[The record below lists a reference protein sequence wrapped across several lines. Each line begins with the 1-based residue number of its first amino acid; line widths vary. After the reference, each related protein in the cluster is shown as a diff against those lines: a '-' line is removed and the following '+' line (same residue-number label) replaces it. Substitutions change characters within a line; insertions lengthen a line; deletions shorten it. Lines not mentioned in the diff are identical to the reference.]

1 MEMRIR
7 ILYPKLPTTCTL
19 AVVDTKSKH
28 TARELR
34 EILDIVLSDYDI
46 PLGHILCCVTDNAM
60 NMVKLVS
67 SMNTDQ
73 EASSKEQEQNISDE
87 DGETDENDRINEGT
101 IDLSPSML
109 SVEHMRCAA
118 HTLQLAVM
126 DGIKNSRAETVIGRA
141 REIL

>member
-1 MEMRIR
+1 MEMQIR

-34 EILDIVLSDYDI
+34 EILDTVLSDYDI
-46 PLGHILCCVTDNAM
+46 PLGHILCCVTDNAT

-67 SMNTDQ
+67 SMNDDQ

-87 DGETDENDRINEGT
+87 DGETDENDRIDEGT
-101 IDLSPSML
+101 NDLSPSICPVL
-109 SVEHMRCAA
+109 NIWGVL
-118 HTLQLAVM
+118 HTLC
-126 DGIKNSRAETVIGRA
+126 SWP
-141 REIL
+141 